1 MSTITFY
8 ERAVALNRERHQ
20 KLKIEVTSNHYAFAA
35 KTNALPIAGTEFEDV
50 ARHYPIVFI
59 GDEPGSFNVAAL
71 LGLRDR
77 ENLFVNAQGEWD
89 PETYVTAF
97 ARRYPFILADMEEP
111 DRFAVC
117 VDESYAGLNEKNGEA
132 LFDAAGK
139 ETPYM
144 ERLLGFLRT
153 FHAEILRT
161 RLFAN
166 RLAELGLLVPKVITV
181 ERAGQKQHL
190 QGLWIVDS
198 AKLNG
203 IDDARVVELFRSG
216 YLGWIQAHKLSLGN
230 IARLSRRLDEH
241 STIAGDDALT
251 EETLETA

>member
-1 MSTITFY
+1 MSTTMFY
-8 ERAVALNRERHQ
+8 ERAVALNRDRHQ
-20 KLKIEVTSNHYAFAA
+20 KLKIKAIPDHYAFAA
-35 KTNALPIAGTEFEDV
+35 KTNALPIAATEFDDV
-50 ARHYPIVFI
+50 ARHYPIVFV
-59 GDEPGSFNVAAL
+59 GEEPGPFSAVAL

-77 ENLFVNAQGEWD
+77 ENLFVSANGEWEPD
-89 PETYVTAF
+89 TYIAAF

-117 VDESYAGLNEKNGEA
+117 VDESYAGLNEKEGEA
-132 LFDAAGK
+132 LFGADGK

-144 ERLLGFLRT
+144 ERVLNFLQT

-190 QGLWIVDS
+190 QGLRIVD
-198 AKLNG
+198 AARLGG

-216 YLGWIQAHKLSLGN
+216 YLGWIHAHLLSLGN
-230 IARLSRRLDEH
+230 IAQLARRLDEH
-241 STIAGDDALT
+241 SKIAGDDAPT
-251 EETLETA
+251 ETAETA